1 MPKRHPARPKQV
13 RAGGDM
19 TCAQGMISFRRCL
32 FTSAREKDMAN
43 RTKYL
48 RIALVGGIALLT
60 GSLPAAEVKHLNPVI
75 EKLAAGKAFIGF
87 QTSDYSLENART
99 VARADIDYVYL
110 DMEHGPMDFEGLHRF
125 TVGMI
130 DKAAILKKGNAQPN
144 VAIFA
149 RFAPYGREQ
158 AQWFVKQALDIGLM
172 GVIFNGID
180 NPEQAL
186 LAVRNMRYPQRKT
199 SKYPEPPGLRGYA
212 PGTAVWWWGVSAA
225 EYERRADVWPLN
237 PDGDLLAI
245 MMIETAEGLK
255 NADAIAAVPGVGAI
269 FVGAG
274 GDLHQY
280 LGVDSNSP
288 EVERAFQTIL
298 KACLAHNVACGIT
311 ALSGRDVARRLAE
324 GWKMIRTDEAALVQW
339 RAAPAG
345 R

>member
-1 MPKRHPARPKQV
+1 MNLFSAPA
-13 RAGGDM
+13 
-19 TCAQGMISFRRCL
+19 
-32 FTSAREKDMAN
+32 
-43 RTKYL
+43 L
-48 RIALVGGIALLT
+48 RIPRLARW
-60 GSLPAAEVKHLNPVI
+60 LPAVFAAWMIPATGTLLAQASKHLNPVI
-75 EKLAAGKAFIGF
+75 EKLAAGKPFIGV
-87 QTSDYSLENART
+87 QTGDLSLDNARAL
-99 VARADIDYVYL
+99 ARADIDYVYL
-110 DMEHGPMDFEGLHRF
+110 EMEHGPMDFDGLHQF

-130 DKAAILKKGNAQPN
+130 DKEAILKKGNAQPK

-180 NPEQAL
+180 DSEQAL
-186 LAVRNMRYPQRKT
+186 LAVRNMRYPQKRT
-199 SKYPEPPGLRGYA
+199 SKYPEAKGLRCYA
-212 PGTAVWWWGVSAA
+212 PGMALWSWGVSDA

-245 MMIETAEGLK
+245 MMIETSEGLK
-255 NADAIAAVPGVGAI
+255 NADAIASVPGVGAV

-280 LGVDSNSP
+280 LGVEANAP
-288 EVERAFQTIL
+288 ELEQGFQTIL

-311 ALSGRDVARRLAE
+311 ATTARDVARRLAE
-324 GWKMIRTDEAALVQW
+324 GWKMIRTNEAALVQW

>member
-1 MPKRHPARPKQV
+1 MNL
-13 RAGGDM
+13 
-19 TCAQGMISFRRCL
+19 FRVCVAVL
-32 FTSAREKDMAN
+32 AA
-43 RTKYL
+43 
-48 RIALVGGIALLT
+48 AAA
-60 GSLPAAEVKHLNPVI
+60 LPAQSGPKHLNPVI
-75 EKLAAGKAFIGF
+75 EKLAAGKPFLGV
-87 QTSDYSLENART
+87 QTGDLSLENARSL
-99 VARADIDYVYL
+99 ARADIDYVYL
-110 DMEHGPMDFEGLHRF
+110 EMEHGPMDFDGLHRF

-130 DKAAILKKGNAQPN
+130 DKAGILKKGNAQPN

-186 LAVRNMRYPQRKT
+186 LAVRNMRYPQKRT
-199 SKYPEPPGLRGYA
+199 SKYPEPKGLRGYA
-212 PGTAVWWWGVSAA
+212 PGMAVWSWGVPDA

-280 LGVDSNSP
+280 LGVESNAP
-288 EVERAFQTIL
+288 EVEQAFQTIL

-311 ALSGRDVARRLAE
+311 ALNGNDIAKRLRE
-324 GWKMIRTDEAALVQW
+324 GWKMIRAPEIALIQW
-339 RAAPAG
+339 RAAQSG

>member
-1 MPKRHPARPKQV
+1 MKLWIAALAVLVPLS
-13 RAGGDM
+13 
-19 TCAQGMISFRRCL
+19 AQ
-32 FTSAREKDMAN
+32 A
-43 RTKYL
+43 
-48 RIALVGGIALLT
+48 
-60 GSLPAAEVKHLNPVI
+60 PKHLNPVI
-75 EKLAAGKAFIGF
+75 EKLAAGKPFIGF
-87 QTSDYSLENART
+87 QTGDLSLENARAI
-99 VARADIDYVYL
+99 ARTADIDYVYL
-110 DMEHGPMDFEGLHRF
+110 EMEHGPMDFEGMHRF

-149 RFAPYGREQ
+149 RFAPYGREG

-180 NPEQAL
+180 NREQAL
-186 LAVRNMRYPQRKT
+186 LAVRNMRYPQKKT
-199 SKYPEPPGLRGYA
+199 SKYQEPSGLRGYA
-212 PGTAVWWWGVSAA
+212 PGTAVWWWGVSDA

-245 MMIETAEGLK
+245 MMIETLEGLK
-255 NADAIAAVPGVGAI
+255 NADAIAATPGVGAI

-280 LGVDSNSP
+280 LGVETNAP
-288 EVERAFQTIL
+288 EVEQGFQTIL

-311 ALSGRDVARRLAE
+311 ALSGNAIARRLQE
-324 GWKMIRTDEAALVQW
+324 GWKMIRTNEAALTQW
-339 RAAPAG
+339 KASPAG

>member
-1 MPKRHPARPKQV
+1 MNLL
-13 RAGGDM
+13 RA
-19 TCAQGMISFRRCL
+19 A
-32 FTSAREKDMAN
+32 
-43 RTKYL
+43 
-48 RIALVGGIALLT
+48 ALVVFSVIVSAQQA
-60 GSLPAAEVKHLNPVI
+60 PKHLNPVI

-87 QTSDYSLENART
+87 QTGDLSLENART
-99 VARADIDYVYL
+99 IARADIDYVYL
-110 DMEHGPMDFEGLHRF
+110 EMEHGPMDFEGLHRF

-144 VAIFA
+144 VAVFA

-180 NPEQAL
+180 NREQAL
-186 LAVRNMRYPQRKT
+186 LGVRNMRYPQKKT
-199 SKYPEPPGLRGYA
+199 SKYQEPAGLRGYA
-212 PGTAVWWWGVSAA
+212 PGTALWWWGVSDA
-225 EYERRADVWPLN
+225 EYERRADLWPLN

-255 NADAIAAVPGVGAI
+255 NADAIASTPGVGAI

-280 LGVDSNSP
+280 LGVENNSP
-288 EVERAFQTIL
+288 EVEQAFQTIL
-298 KACLAHNVACGIT
+298 KACVAHNVACGIT
-311 ALSGRDVARRLAE
+311 ALNGRDIAKRLAE
-324 GWKMIRTDEAALVQW
+324 GWKMIRTNEAALTQW
-339 RAAPAG
+339 RAIPGA

>member
-1 MPKRHPARPKQV
+1 
-13 RAGGDM
+13 
-19 TCAQGMISFRRCL
+19 
-32 FTSAREKDMAN
+32 
-43 RTKYL
+43 
-48 RIALVGGIALLT
+48 
-60 GSLPAAEVKHLNPVI
+60 
-75 EKLAAGKAFIGF
+75 
-87 QTSDYSLENART
+87 
-99 VARADIDYVYL
+99 
-110 DMEHGPMDFEGLHRF
+110 MEHGPMDFEGLHRF

-130 DKAAILKKGNAQPN
+130 DKATILKKGNAQPN

-212 PGTAVWWWGVSAA
+212 PAGAVWWWGIPEG
-225 EYERRADVWPLN
+225 EYERRADLWPLN

-245 MMIETAEGLK
+245 VMIETTEGLK
-255 NADAIAAVPGVGAI
+255 NADAIAASPGVGAI

-274 GDLHQY
+274 ADLSQY
-280 LGVDSNSP
+280 LGVERNSP
-288 EVERAFQTIL
+288 ELEQALQTIL

-311 ALSGRDVARRLAE
+311 ALSAGEIARRLEE
-324 GWKMIRTDEAALVQW
+324 GWKMIRTTEAALNQW
-339 RAAPAG
+339 RSSTAA

>member
-1 MPKRHPARPKQV
+1 MN
-13 RAGGDM
+13 
-19 TCAQGMISFRRCL
+19 C
-32 FTSAREKDMAN
+32 
-43 RTKYL
+43 
-48 RIALVGGIALLT
+48 IALPRLVSPWVLAVIVSTGIVSAQ
-60 GSLPAAEVKHLNPVI
+60 SEPRHLNPVI
-75 EKLAAGKAFIGF
+75 EKLAAGKPFFGV
-87 QTSDYSLENART
+87 QTGDLSLENARSL
-99 VARADIDYVYL
+99 ARADIDYVYL
-110 DMEHGPMDFEGLHRF
+110 EMEHGPMDFEGLHHF

-130 DKAAILKKGNAQPN
+130 DKATILKKGNAQPN

-186 LAVRNMRYPQRKT
+186 LAVRNMRYPQQRN

-212 PGTAVWWWGVSAA
+212 PGGAVWWWGISEA
-225 EYERRADVWPLN
+225 EYVRRADLWPLS

-245 MMIETAEGLK
+245 MMIETSEGLK
-255 NADAIAAVPGVGAI
+255 NADAIASVPGVGAI

-274 GDLHQY
+274 ADLSQY
-280 LGVDSNSP
+280 LGVDRNSA
-288 EVERAFQTIL
+288 ELEQGFQTIL

-311 ALSGRDVARRLAE
+311 ALNGSDIIKRLAE
-324 GWKMIRTDEAALVQW
+324 GWKMIRTTEGALLQW
-339 RAAPAG
+339 RASQTG